1 MDNVEHLKH
10 VGLAVA
16 NLQTTYG
23 WLHYQGRYVKIK
35 SQVRVAERSPREIY
49 SLLKITD

>member
-10 VGLAVA
+10 VVLAVA

-23 WLHYQGRYVKIK
+23 WLHYLEGCVKIK
-35 SQVRVAERSPREIY
+35 SQVRVAGRSPREIY